1 MRWALYNLYRAL
13 NHLNLFGGGY
23 LSRAI
28 RMIDALLAES
38 SSTDSRPL
46 TRINRRFRV
55 LYRTHRPAVV
65 TGIPLICCR

>member
-1 MRWALYNLYRAL
+1 MRWAFYNLYHAL
-13 NHLNLFGGGY
+13 NHPNLFSGGY
-23 LSRAI
+23 LSRAM

-38 SSTDSRPL
+38 SSTDSRRL

-55 LYRTHRPAVV
+55 LYRAHRPAVV